1 MLGQCALEAEEA
13 AEAGT
18 GESFVRGDW
27 GTSLGKE

>member
-18 GESFVRGDW
+18 GESFVRDW